1 MNDSDAHKPLDEA
14 DFQIIAALALGMDQ
28 VSAGKWVCT
37 SEFPQGI
44 SDRSV
49 RNREARNKPAYDR
62 LKVKIGSALHAQ
74 RAEFEDM
81 TKEKYREQ
89 FARLRSKGL
98 AVKEKALDAALVSD
112 EHLALGVKVAESVEN
127 RDFGMAKQVVEN
139 SGDVNHHLNVWT
151 PQTRDQLM
159 SQERDMLASDDLLR
173 ALPGEVLEGEVVA
186 DA

>member
-1 MNDSDAHKPLDEA
+1 MTDSDASKPLDEA
-14 DFQIIAALALGMDQ
+14 DFQIIVALAIGMDQ

-37 SEFPQGI
+37 ADFPDGM

-74 RAEFEDM
+74 RSEFEEL

-89 FARLRSKGL
+89 FARLRAKGL
-98 AVKEKALDAALVSD
+98 AVKEKALDAALISD
-112 EHLALGVKVAESVEN
+112 EHLALGVKVAESVED
-127 RDFGMAKQVVEN
+127 RDFGKAKQVMEN
-139 SGDVNHHLNVWT
+139 VGDVNHHHFVWT
-151 PQTRDQLM
+151 PQTREQLM
-159 SQERDMLASDDLLR
+159 AQERDMIGSDDLLR